1 MQAFPAVENLSS
13 PTLREPSPTASTTE
27 LEARGRITGDGPV
40 GVVDIGSNSVRLVV
54 YERLARSPTPFFNEK
69 VLAGLGEGVASSGRL
84 SDASVDKALAAL
96 RRFAALSRQIGVRD
110 LSVLA
115 TAATRDASN
124 GGKFIARVREIFGC
138 DVTVLTGPDEAH
150 YAALGILD
158 GFAEP
163 DGVAGDLGGG
173 SLELTNVRGR
183 DVGNG
188 ETFPLGGLRLRD
200 DAGDDIKVARKIAR
214 ETLEKSGILPRLE
227 GRTFYAIGGTWRSI
241 AKLHMR
247 QTGYPLHVMHGYTLE
262 TERSRDFLKSL
273 FKGPMGSVD
282 SIEAVSKQRQPL
294 LPYGALVLSELVR
307 AGKPKDVV
315 VSALGLREGFLYSRL
330 PAEEQA
336 KDPLLVAAR
345 ELSLLRS
352 RSPAHSEELIP
363 WTGEAMAALDID
375 ETAEEAR
382 LRAAS
387 CLLADI
393 GWRAHPDYRGEQ
405 SLNIIAHAA
414 FVGVDHPGRAYLGL
428 SVFYRHSGLSDDE
441 LGPGLREIVPTRYRE
456 RARALAATF
465 RVGYLVSAS
474 MPGVVP
480 RTKLRRDGGELQLVL
495 PPDLGDLAGGR
506 LETRLKQLAALAGL
520 ESRIVVEA

>member
-1 MQAFPAVENLSS
+1 MEDLSN
-13 PTLREPSPTASTTE
+13 PIRRAPLPTASTTE
-27 LEARGRITGDGPV
+27 PEARGRIYGNGPV

-54 YERLARSPTPFFNEK
+54 YERLARSPTPLFNEK
-69 VLAGLGEGVASSGRL
+69 VLAGLGEGMASSGRL

-96 RRFAALSRQIGVRD
+96 RRFAALARQIGVAD
-110 LSVLA
+110 LFVLA

-124 GGKFIARVREIFGC
+124 GGKFIARAREICGC

-150 YAALGILD
+150 YAALGVVD
-158 GFAEP
+158 GFAEA

-173 SLELTNVRGR
+173 SLELT
-183 DVGNG
+183 DVKGKKVGKG

-200 DAGDDIKVARKIAR
+200 DSGGDIKVARKIAR
-214 ETLEKSGILPRLE
+214 ELLEKSGILPKLE

-241 AKLHMR
+241 ARLHMR

-262 TERSRDFLKSL
+262 AERSRDFLKSL
-273 FKGPMGSVD
+273 YRGPIASVD
-282 SIEAVSKQRQPL
+282 SIEVVSKQRTPL
-294 LPYGALVLSELVR
+294 LPYGALVLSELLRV
-307 AGKPKDVV
+307 GKPKNLVI
-315 VSALGLREGFLYSRL
+315 SALGLREGFLYSQL
-330 PAEEQA
+330 PEEEQA
-336 KDPLLVAAR
+336 KDPLIAAAR
-345 ELSLLRS
+345 ELALLRA
-352 RSPAHSEELIP
+352 RSPLHSEELIP
-363 WTGEAMAALDID
+363 WTGAAMAALDIE

-382 LRAAS
+382 LRTAS

-414 FVGVDHPGRAYLGL
+414 FVGVDHPGRAYIGL

-456 RARALAATF
+456 RARALAAIF
-465 RVGYLVSAS
+465 RVAYLVSAS
-474 MPGVVP
+474 MPGVMP
-480 RTKLRRDGGELQLVL
+480 RTSLRRADSELQLVL

-520 ESRIVVEA
+520 ESRIVVEE